1 MSSRTKSVLLLG
13 AILSIVAA
21 TSWCSRRN
29 APREYSRLEGVI
41 FGTFY
46 HITYN
51 DRADWHDS
59 VTVLLAEV
67 DNSLS
72 MFNKHSIISRFNRND
87 SSCVADSHFRH
98 VFETGQ
104 HVSQATGGAFDMT
117 VAPIVN
123 LWGFGFTYNPTVTPQ
138 AIDSAMQFI
147 GWQNVSL
154 DSAGHLRK
162 LHPETILDASSIA
175 KGYAVDVIADFF
187 NRHDIRDYMVEIG
200 GEVVVRGLNPKGEN
214 WAVGISKPQEQ
225 ASHSSELQAIVHLTS
240 GGIATSGNYRNFYYK
255 DGKRYSHTVNP
266 HTGYPV
272 QQDILSATVLAT
284 DCMTADAYATAFMV
298 LGSTEALNV
307 LQADSTLKAFFIL
320 AGEGDGFQTLS
331 YPDDWVK

>member
-1 MSSRTKSVLLLG
+1 MSSRSKSVLLLV
-13 AILSIVAA
+13 AILSVVAA
-21 TSWCSRRN
+21 TSRCSRRN
-29 APREYSRLEGVI
+29 EPRDYSRLEGVV

-51 DRADWHDS
+51 DPSDWHDS
-59 VTVLLAEV
+59 VKVLLAEV

-72 MFNKHSIISRFNRND
+72 MFNERSIISRFNRND
-87 SSCVADSHFRH
+87 STCVADTHFRC

-104 HVSQATGGAFDMT
+104 RVSRATGGAFDMT

-123 LWGFGFTYNPTVTPQ
+123 LWGFGFTNNPTVTPQ
-138 AIDSAMQFI
+138 AIDSSMQFV
-147 GWQNVSL
+147 GWQKVSL
-154 DSAGHLRK
+154 DSTGHLRK
-162 LHPETILDASSIA
+162 QYPETILDASSIA
-175 KGYAVDVIADFF
+175 KGYAVDAIAGFF
-187 NRHDIRDYMVEIG
+187 DRHNIRDYMVEIG
-200 GEVVVRGLNPKGEN
+200 GEVVVRGLNPKGET

-225 ASHSSELQAIVHLTS
+225 TSYSSELQAIVHLPS

-272 QQDILSATVLAT
+272 QQDILSATVLAP

-298 LGSTEALNV
+298 LGSSEAVNV
-307 LQADSTLKAFFIL
+307 LRTDSTLKAFFIL
-320 AGEGDGFQTLS
+320 AGEGEGFQTLS
-331 YPDDWVK
+331 FPDDWVK